1 MTMRNALIIATF
13 LIFCGFL
20 NAQNPTATE
29 IVAKAEQLT
38 RGSSSEAE
46 ITMTIVRPNYTRSM
60 TIKSW
65 SQGDDKAIL
74 LITAPA
80 RDKGTAFLRTGKEIW
95 NWQPTID
102 RVVKMP
108 PSMMSQ
114 SWMGS
119 DFSND
124 DLVRRTSLEKDFT
137 HKIITTENID
147 GHETYLI
154 EMIPHRDAAVVWG
167 KIKTWIDKKSF
178 IQLKSEFYDEDG
190 YLINTIYGKNIKLVS
205 GKTMATRLE
214 VVPEEEPGHKTII
227 EQNYI
232 KFDVTLNPDFF
243 TVRNI
248 KRVQ

>member
-1 MTMRNALIIATF
+1 MRIILILTALLFTSQIVQ
-13 LIFCGFL
+13 
-20 NAQNPTATE
+20 AQSLTAKE
-29 IVAKAEQLT
+29 IVAKAEELT
-38 RGSSSEAE
+38 RGTSSEGE

-65 SQGDDKAIL
+65 SLGDDKAIL
-74 LITAPA
+74 LVTAPA
-80 RDKGTAFLRTGKEIW
+80 RDKGTAFLRNGKEIW

-124 DLVRRTSLEKDFT
+124 DLVRQTSLANDFS
-137 HKIITTENID
+137 HKILKS
-147 GHETYLI
+147 ETIEGRDTYVIELI
-154 EMIPHRDAAVVWG
+154 PNRDAAVVWG
-167 KIKTWIDKKSF
+167 KIKAWIDKKTY
-178 IQLKSEFYDEDG
+178 IQLKAEFYDEDG
-190 YLINTIYGKNIKLVS
+190 YLINTIYGKNIKTIS
-205 GKTMATRLE
+205 GRTLATRLE
-214 VVPEEEPGHKTII
+214 VIPEEEPGHKTII
-227 EQNYI
+227 EQNTI
-232 KFDVTLNPDFF
+232 KFGVNLSPDFF

>member
-1 MTMRNALIIATF
+1 MRIILVFAVFLASFRALS
-13 LIFCGFL
+13 
-20 NAQNPTATE
+20 AQELTATE

-38 RGSSSEAE
+38 RGKSSEGE
-46 ITMTIVRPNYTRSM
+46 ITMTIVRPGYTRSM

-65 SQGDDKAIL
+65 SLGDDKAIL
-74 LITAPA
+74 LVTAPA
-80 RDKGTAFLRTGKEIW
+80 RDKGTAFLRTGREIW

-137 HKIITTENID
+137 HKILKTESID
-147 GHETYLI
+147 GREAYLI
-154 EMIPHRDAAVVWG
+154 EMTPNKEAAVVWG
-167 KIKTWIDKKSF
+167 KIKTWIDKKNF
-178 IQLKSEFYDEDG
+178 VQLKSEFYDEDG

-205 GKTMATRLE
+205 GKVLATRLE
-214 VVPEEEPGHKTII
+214 VIPEEEPGHKTII

-232 KFDVTLNPDFF
+232 KFDVPLSPDFF

>member
-1 MTMRNALIIATF
+1 MRILIIITVFLAATQ
-13 LIFCGFL
+13 IVE
-20 NAQNPTATE
+20 AQSLTAKE
-29 IVAKAEQLT
+29 IITKAEELT
-38 RGSSSEAE
+38 RGTSSEGE

-65 SQGDDKAIL
+65 SLGDDKAIL
-74 LITAPA
+74 LVTAPA
-80 RDKGTAFLRTGKEIW
+80 RDKGTAFLRNGKEIW

-124 DLVRRTSLEKDFT
+124 DLVRQTSLANDFS
-137 HKIITTENID
+137 HKILKSETLD
-147 GHETYLI
+147 GRDTYVIELI
-154 EMIPHRDAAVVWG
+154 PNRDAAVVWG
-167 KIKTWIDKKSF
+167 KIKTWIDKKTY
-178 IQLKSEFYDEDG
+178 IQIKVEFYDEDG
-190 YLINTIYGKNIKLVS
+190 YLINTIYGKNIKTIS
-205 GKTMATRLE
+205 GRTLATRLE
-214 VVPEEEPGHKTII
+214 VLPEEEPGHKTII

-232 KFDVTLNPDFF
+232 KFGVDLSSDFF